1 MTVCLHV
8 VIFTDTGVKR
18 YLYMYVFIFIAYF
31 TYWYQ
36 K

>member
-8 VIFTDTGVKR
+8 AIFTDTEVKR

>member
-8 VIFTDTGVKR
+8 VIFTDTEVKR